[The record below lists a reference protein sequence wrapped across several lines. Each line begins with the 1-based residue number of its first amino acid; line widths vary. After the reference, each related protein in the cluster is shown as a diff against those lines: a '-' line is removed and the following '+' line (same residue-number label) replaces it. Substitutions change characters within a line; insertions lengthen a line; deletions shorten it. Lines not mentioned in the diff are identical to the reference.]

1 MVKRQSRLLFIVVL
15 AAMLTGC
22 ATAGP
27 SHPVSERQRSEIR
40 TSILRHDWAK
50 VERAYPNADPP
61 RVRFVRTV
69 PDHDRPTV
77 LVRCLRLNGIHSTW
91 VDNGLPY
98 SPNVSPLDFARLSF
112 TCSAQYP
119 SESQVVSYL
128 SSSQRKELFEYRRDT
143 VRTCLLSI
151 GMPSPRPPP
160 RAAQPTEGIEPPSWH
175 PYQVVW
181 QRGLAPG
188 PLSFLEQRCPP
199 IPRWLDLAG

>member
-1 MVKRQSRLLFIVVL
+1 MVKRQIRLLVSVVL

-27 SHPVSERQRSEIR
+27 SDPVGERQRSQIR
-40 TSILRHDWAK
+40 ISILRHDWAK
-50 VERAYPNADPP
+50 FERAYPTADPP
-61 RVRFVRTV
+61 PVRFMRPV

-77 LVRCLRLNGIHSTW
+77 LVGCLRLNGIHSTW

-98 SPNVSPLDFARLSF
+98 SPNVRPLEFARLTF

-128 SSSQRKELFEYRRDT
+128 SSSQREELFEYRRDT

-160 RAAQPTEGIEPPSWH
+160 GAARPTEGIELPSWH
-175 PYQVVW
+175 PYQRVW

-199 IPRWLDLAG
+199 IPLWLDLAG